1 MWCILECN
9 SSRCYYVAPRGVHYK
24 RELGQCIF
32 FFFILWSHI
41 FYFFNITNQTVV
53 HDCLKVFLCI
63 VVWGSDWVTYFNKST
78 SCTFKLIRWDLVLLI
93 AFCGTKPTE
102 RRFEEQRGKPSAGT
116 HLSVLFSG
124 LHFDLFIPLIILL
137 FSYHGNRVGDFT
149 GYSVMQVNLKLFLE
163 MVISV
168 SLTLRLAETL
178 TEISLLLVTMNLTDL
193 SHPLLRM

>member
-1 MWCILECN
+1 M
-9 SSRCYYVAPRGVHYK
+9 
-24 RELGQCIF
+24 
-32 FFFILWSHI
+32 
-41 FYFFNITNQTVV
+41 
-53 HDCLKVFLCI
+53 
-63 VVWGSDWVTYFNKST
+63 
-78 SCTFKLIRWDLVLLI
+78 I

-102 RRFEEQRGKPSAGT
+102 RRFEEQRGEPSAGT

-137 FSYHGNRVGDFT
+137 LSYHGNRVGDFT

-178 TEISLLLVTMNLTDL
+178 TEISTTGHHEPHRFKPSPFKDVRLFLFDMFVF
-193 SHPLLRM
+193 H